1 MGLKLGVIL
10 FAVVLLAGCGSGAEG
25 EAGLPEKDQ
34 PNAAA
39 PTTTTTTSTTTT
51 TTTIP
56 PTEVAAQQVLRL
68 EDMPAGYG
76 WEVLEP
82 QEPADPSS
90 FDELVAAKLEDDVVT
105 CLLRAPATEIDPLG
119 EASTS
124 FVQFPQ
130 PDLPNA
136 ELRHSVYVFA
146 DETQA
151 AQVASAVSA
160 QAIAACL
167 DEVLKALDQS
177 LSDAIADLG
186 ESYTPEPRE
195 VSAEPNDYLPGL
207 YGDESDVSSVII
219 QTDSSFALWDV
230 VTIRVGAVLSVV
242 TFSQPVVDQEHDLL
256 SIVASKMGGNVP
268 EGPDLG
274 PGD

>member
-1 MGLKLGVIL
+1 MGLKLG
-10 FAVVLLAGCGSGAEG
+10 AVLLAAFLLAGCGSGVEGQAERR
-25 EAGLPEKDQ
+25 EKDE
-34 PNAAA
+34 PNGAA

-51 TTTIP
+51 TIP
-56 PTEVAAQQVLRL
+56 PTVVGAQQVLRL

-160 QAIAACL
+160 QAIATCL
-167 DEVLKALDQS
+167 DEVLKALDKR
-177 LSDAIADLG
+177 LSDAISDLG

-195 VSAEPNDYLPGL
+195 ISAEPNDYLPGL

-242 TFSQPVVDQEHDLL
+242 RFSQPVVDQEHDLL

-268 EGPDLG
+268 EGPNLG